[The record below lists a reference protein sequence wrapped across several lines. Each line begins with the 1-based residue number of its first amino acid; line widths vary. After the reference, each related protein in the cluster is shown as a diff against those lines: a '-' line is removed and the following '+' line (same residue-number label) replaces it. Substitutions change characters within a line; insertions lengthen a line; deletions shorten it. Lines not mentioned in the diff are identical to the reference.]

1 MRFMVFID
9 RFAMVQEHVGY
20 RWVLLGKVMV
30 APAGAGI
37 AAAAKN
43 VAHLVPKQPRR
54 HEMTRCHQTPPF
66 RPRCTTAAGAAV
78 RGDHLQAKRS
88 TGRPARHPLVAIG

>member
-1 MRFMVFID
+1 MQVSGHLYWLVVPLQTVRFMVFID

-37 AAAAKN
+37 AAAAKI
-43 VAHLVPKQPRR
+43 VTCIPQAHR
-54 HEMTRCHQTPPF
+54 
-66 RPRCTTAAGAAV
+66 AA
-78 RGDHLQAKRS
+78 
-88 TGRPARHPLVAIG
+88 PHPLRQHPHLLPSPLPGTLTCQPECFAGPL